1 MVARVDD
8 LISDIF
14 QDRVKRIEYL
24 LEIED
29 KQKNLI
35 PMKLKRIQASVI
47 ADMTGRDIIVKPSQV
62 GFSSAIIGDW
72 LLDTIINP
80 GTVSVIISHE
90 EFITQRLLLKAQAYY
105 DHLVQKI
112 PSIPEMYHK
121 SSNLKTFPS
130 IHSSFYI
137 GSARSAV
144 FGRGE
149 TIHNL
154 FCDEYAFWEEDA
166 IERIMGPA
174 SQRVPITGKI
184 VVGSTPN
191 GEGNAFHEL
200 YIAAKEGIEI
210 GRSVYMSHFYPWFLH
225 EEYTLT
231 SDSKYVLPGDNTIM
245 LDLTD
250 EEALL
255 VDRSGLTHDQ
265 IRWRRRKIAEFESL
279 RRSGESRI
287 LFQQEY
293 PEDDISCFL
302 TSGDMAYDGDILN
315 NMAKKCYKTNNI
327 HETGAKIWYEPD
339 KDKKYILSCDVGVA
353 KQSETV
359 IVVITIDKDNDGRE
373 TIRHCASLSGLIMPN
388 AAAKLS
394 KQLGNYYNHALI
406 TWDAASQG
414 IAFGDEINSYGNIYY
429 REDLQTGHV
438 GRVPGW
444 LTTPRTK
451 MYMFD
456 QITRMLPVTITHDL
470 NLISQLKNMRII
482 NDKLLS
488 VGLDDFHDS
497 FGIALSCRGSV
508 PVTRGYAGSAGWKSF

>member
-1 MVARVDD
+1 MQNASS
-8 LISDIF
+8 LIADIF

-29 KQKNLI
+29 KQKNLV
-35 PMKLKRIQASVI
+35 PMKLQRIQRDALVE
-47 ADMTGRDIIVKPSQV
+47 MTGRDITVKPSQV

-72 LLDTIINP
+72 MLDTIINP

-105 DHLVQKI
+105 DHLKDKI
-112 PSIPEMYHK
+112 PTVPEMYHK
-121 SSNLKTFPS
+121 SSNLKTFPT

-174 SQRVPITGKI
+174 SQRVPITGRI

-200 YIAAKEGIEI
+200 YISAKEGIEI
-210 GRSVYMSHFYPWFLH
+210 GKSVYTAHFYPWFIH
-225 EEYTLT
+225 EEYTIPYT
-231 SDSKYVLPGDNTIM
+231 SPYCLPGDNTPE
-245 LDLTD
+245 LDLTND
-250 EEALL
+250 EAFL
-255 VDRSGLTHDQ
+255 VDKYGLTHDQ
-265 IRWRRRKIAEFESL
+265 IRWRRRKVAEFESL
-279 RRSGESRI
+279 RRNGGSRI

-293 PEDDISCFL
+293 PEDDVSCFL
-302 TSGDMAYDGDILN
+302 TAGDMAYDADLLN
-315 NMAKKCYKTNNI
+315 NMASKCYKTDNI
-327 HETGAKIWYEPD
+327 HETGAKLWYPPEPGH
-339 KDKKYILSCDVGVA
+339 KYILACDVGVA
-353 KQSETV
+353 KRSETV
-359 IVVITIDKDNDGRE
+359 ITVGTIETIDGKE
-373 TIRHCASLSGLIMPN
+373 YAKHCASLSGLIMPSQ
-388 AAAKLS
+388 AAKLA
-394 KQLGNYYNHALI
+394 KRLGNFYNHCLI

-414 IAFGDEINSYGNIYY
+414 LAFGDEIMDYGNIYY
-429 REDLQTGHV
+429 RQDIQTGIQ

-451 MYMFD
+451 MFMYD
-456 QITRMLPVTITHDL
+456 QITRMLPNTITHDI
-470 NLISQLKNMRII
+470 NLISQLKNMRMI

-497 FGIALSCRGSV
+497 WGILLACRGSI
-508 PVTRGYAGSAGWKSF
+508 PTTRGFAGSAGWKKF

>member
-1 MVARVDD
+1 MVTTNT
-8 LISDIF
+8 LIEDIF
-14 QDRVKRIEYL
+14 KDRIKRIEYL

-29 KQKNLI
+29 KQKNLV
-35 PMKLKRIQASVI
+35 PMKLKYIQKQALLE
-47 ADMTGRDIIVKPSQV
+47 MTGRDIIVKPSQV
-62 GFSSAIIGDW
+62 GFSSAVIGDW

-105 DHLVQKI
+105 DHLQSRISSV
-112 PSIPEMYHK
+112 PEMYHK

-174 SQRVPITGKI
+174 SQRVPITGRI

-200 YIAAKEGIEI
+200 YIAAKEGIDI
-210 GRSVYMSHFYPWFLH
+210 GKSVYTAHFYPWFLH
-225 EEYTLT
+225 EEYTLAP
-231 SDSKYVLPGDNTIM
+231 DSEFVLPGDNTVM

-250 EEALL
+250 EEAML
-255 VDRSGLTHDQ
+255 VDNYGLTHDQ
-265 IRWRRRKIAEFESL
+265 IRWRRRKVAEFESL
-279 RRSGESRI
+279 RHSGESRI
-287 LFQQEY
+287 LFSQEY
-293 PEDDISCFL
+293 PEDDVSCFL
-302 TSGDMAYDGDILN
+302 TSGEMAYDSDLLN
-315 NMAKKCYKTNNI
+315 SMAKKCYTTKNI
-327 HETGAKIWYEPD
+327 HETGAKIWYPPEPNLR
-339 KDKKYILSCDVGVA
+339 YVVACDVGVA

-359 IVVITIDKDNDGRE
+359 ITIIHVEHDKDGRE
-373 TIRHCASLSGLIMPN
+373 HIKHCASLSGLIMPN
-388 AAAKLS
+388 AAAKLA
-394 KQLGNYYNHALI
+394 KKLGWYYNRALI

-414 IAFGDEINSYGNIYY
+414 IAFGDEVNDYGHIYY
-429 REDLQTGHV
+429 REDLQSGRT

-451 MYMFD
+451 LYMYD
-456 QITRMLPVTITHDL
+456 QITRMLPYTTTHDI
-470 NLISQLKNMRII
+470 NLISQLKNMRMID
-482 NDKLLS
+482 DKLVS

-497 FGIALSCRGSV
+497 FGIALSCRGSI
-508 PVTRGYAGSAGWKSF
+508 PTTRGFSGTAGWSKF